1 MSLFYFKQK
10 GKLFFFRTT
19 DNEIVKFRTK
29 ERKNEKKSFFFSTFP
44 RQPFFELKGLRSDYG
59 YDIVLTAKN
68 AKGKSAE
75 TILHMYTLNGAEKH
89 TGEVLII
96 KFKMNSYNFL

>member
-1 MSLFYFKQK
+1 MKLLNLEQK
-10 GKLFFFRTT
+10 
-19 DNEIVKFRTK
+19 K
-29 ERKNEKKSFFFSTFP
+29 EKMKKKVFFSTFP

>member
-1 MSLFYFKQK
+1 M
-10 GKLFFFRTT
+10 
-19 DNEIVKFRTK
+19 
-29 ERKNEKKSFFFSTFP
+29 FP

-89 TGEVLII
+89 TGELLII
-96 KFKMNSYNFL
+96 KIQK